1 MADMTFDGQF
11 SDLKMK
17 VMSEAACGAIHAEL
31 VKLQDFGRSF
41 SELEERPGCAIVIPQ
56 FGNLSAANDFDADS
70 NNYAAGV

>member
-17 VMSEAACGAIHAEL
+17 VMSEAALQAIHSEL

-41 SELEERPGCAIVIPQ
+41 SELEERPGCAIVIP
-56 FGNLSAANDFDADS
+56 
-70 NNYAAGV
+70 